1 MGEIIVDAQD
11 FVEMVAEIENSGI
24 PLQTQ
29 KKLIELLEK
38 ELNENDN

>member
-11 FVEMVAEIENSGI
+11 FIEMVAEIKHSDI